1 MNKTTE
7 RPVNLDLLQMRMP
20 VTAIVSILHR
30 ISGILLIMLIPYA
43 IYLFGLS
50 LESEQGFAQVQAQL
64 CSWPGKL
71 FIVVLSWIMSHHLCA
86 GLRFLLID
94 IDIGVQ
100 KKSART
106 GAWLV
111 HVAALL
117 MTITISWVLL

>member
-30 ISGILLIMLIPYA
+30 ISGILLIILIPYG

-50 LESEQGFAQVQAQL
+50 LESEQGFVQVQAQL

-71 FIVVLSWIMSHHLCA
+71 FIVVMSWIVSHHLCA

-100 KKSART
+100 KKSATT

-111 HVAALL
+111 HIAALL
-117 MTITISWVLL
+117 MTMFISWVLL